1 MNVDEVEAFVDELI
15 RRAKPLNY
23 SPSEFMRMRESNGGR
38 SIEVIEKLV
47 KSGDVQSGFKR
58 LKEIGLLEWSLESA
72 VLKFPS
78 RFSKDAREC
87 AAFRLNVLAKEI

>member
-1 MNVDEVEAFVDELI
+1 MNADEVEAFVDELI
-15 RRAKPLNY
+15 RRAQPLRY
-23 SPSEFMRMRESNGGR
+23 RPTDFMHMRKNNGGR
-38 SIEVIEKLV
+38 SVEVIEKLV
-47 KSGDVQSGFKR
+47 KSGDVQSGFKK

-72 VLKFPS
+72 VLKFPG